1 MTVAVVAGVQDQPV
15 CSQPEQILRQAF
27 DAPLPSGFFGLGRAL
42 GEVEPSGDRQRRDPV
57 DEHPA
62 ARFLLLL
69 EVQLTRAAKQKRGQR
84 APGRRQVGGLHNGRT
99 QQITAT
105 ACGFVDEGV
114 HRHRIIMARRSC
126 VPRSG
131 GYFR

>member
-27 DAPLPSGFFGLGRAL
+27 DAPLPSGFFGLGCAL

-69 EVQLTRAAKQKRGQR
+69 EVQLT
-84 APGRRQVGGLHNGRT
+84 
-99 QQITAT
+99 
-105 ACGFVDEGV
+105 
-114 HRHRIIMARRSC
+114 
-126 VPRSG
+126 
-131 GYFR
+131 